1 VNPGQVVGRSAWG
14 AIALMICCAACG
26 GSAAGTG
33 DYQLIAAQHTDCQQP
48 GQDVAHYLDTGDPT
62 SYDPNWG
69 TQRQQLL
76 SLSGDSRA
84 LYIRQQADAVIQTC
98 DANESAQEAAAAQA
112 QQQAQASASAAAQ
125 AQADAAAR
133 AAWVAKVSATCARVG
148 GAWDG
153 VCHIAYRSP
162 DDGSVYQYT
171 VSFDSSGNI
180 TPSGPQNATECSTYF
195 GSGVKGYWHPDT
207 DICAI

>member
-1 VNPGQVVGRSAWG
+1 VDPGQRIGRSTLCA
-14 AIALMICCAACG
+14 AALVIFAACG
-26 GSAAGTG
+26 GSPTSN
-33 DYQLIAAQHTDCQQP
+33 DYQLIAAQHADCQQP

-69 TQRQQLL
+69 TQRQQVL

-133 AAWVAKVSATCARVG
+133 AAWVAKVSATCGRVG
-148 GAWDG
+148 GTWG
-153 VCHIAYRSP
+153 GTVCRIAYRSP
-162 DDGSVYQYT
+162 DDHAVYQYT
-171 VSFDSSGNI
+171 VSFDSNGNV
-180 TPSGPQNATECSTYF
+180 TPSGAQNAAECLTYY
-195 GSGVKGYWHPDT
+195 GKNVRGYWHSDT
-207 DICAI
+207 DICSI